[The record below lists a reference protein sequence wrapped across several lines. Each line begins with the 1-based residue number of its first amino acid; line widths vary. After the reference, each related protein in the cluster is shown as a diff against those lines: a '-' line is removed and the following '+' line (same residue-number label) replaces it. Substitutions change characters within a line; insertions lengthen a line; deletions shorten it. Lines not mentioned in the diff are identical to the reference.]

1 MHRGRLLYRTNGLFI
16 LFYRSMDRRIDG
28 ATLNRRSMYGGHSP
42 RPPVPLPSRAQ
53 VEAAAEMFSAL
64 GDPERLRLLLRLAES
79 EACVSE
85 LAEDEGE
92 KITTVSAR
100 LKTLSVV
107 RLVRRRRE
115 AKHVF
120 YALAD
125 EHVLPLIPTPS
136 TTWRRAAPR
145 CPRILKTERI
155 RSHDDLLCPDSFRP
169 CSSARAKL
177 RTPRRA
183 PQWPR
188 GLFARWSPP
197 PSARGSCR
205 RACDRGIRRE
215 PRHLHFGPSLWWS

>member
-1 MHRGRLLYRTNGLFI
+1 VQTVSYILSFDGL
-16 LFYRSMDRRIDG
+16 MDSS
-28 ATLNRRSMYGGHSP
+28 ATLNQRTAHGGHSP

-53 VEAAAEMFSAL
+53 IEAAADIFRAL

-107 RLVRRRRE
+107 RLLRRRRE

-125 EHVLPLIPTPS
+125 EHVLPLIRNAIDHAAE
-136 TTWRRAAPR
+136 RRTAVSA
-145 CPRILKTERI
+145 
-155 RSHDDLLCPDSFRP
+155 DLGHEKDTIP
-169 CSSARAKL
+169 
-177 RTPRRA
+177 
-183 PQWPR
+183 
-188 GLFARWSPP
+188 
-197 PSARGSCR
+197 
-205 RACDRGIRRE
+205 
-215 PRHLHFGPSLWWS
+215 